1 MQLLLMKH
9 KTEVHT
15 LICMSSL
22 LCFSDVDRMFKVRK
36 LLDRYQQNV
45 RNREIAVLINTLLMY
60 STVEINLC
68 RSILLLFSTDIFV
81 KQVIK

>member
-1 MQLLLMKH
+1 MLIGNLK
-9 KTEVHT
+9 VH
-15 LICMSSL
+15 
-22 LCFSDVDRMFKVRK
+22 R

-45 RNREIAVLINTLLMY
+45 TNEQVAVLINTLLMY

-68 RSILLLFSTDIFV
+68 GSILLLFSTDIFV